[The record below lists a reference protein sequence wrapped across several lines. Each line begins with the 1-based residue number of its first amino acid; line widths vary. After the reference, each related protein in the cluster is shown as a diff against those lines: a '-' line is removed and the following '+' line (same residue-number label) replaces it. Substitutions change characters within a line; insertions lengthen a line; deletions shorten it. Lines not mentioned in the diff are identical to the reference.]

1 MDTNNTQNSALS
13 PQSSVLEEKGSFG
26 TDILRAVLTT
36 IVLIVLVSVIYPA
49 IVWGI
54 GQVAFNHQANG
65 SLITDAKGN
74 VIGSELIGQQFT
86 QPQYFHG
93 RPSAASTSVYTGTN
107 GVVANITTSSGTNYG
122 PTNANLISPIT
133 GTVAINAQN
142 VLSEDL
148 GIQSS
153 LPFSGS
159 VPSVPVDLVTASA
172 SGLDP
177 DITSA
182 AAAIQIPR
190 VAKARVLSE
199 DQVRQLV
206 NQYTEGRDLG
216 VFGEPRVNVLKL
228 NLALDDLKK

>member
-1 MDTNNTQNSALS
+1 MDANNQAVQTIIE
-13 PQSSVLEEKGSFG
+13 EEKGGLG
-26 TDILRAVLTT
+26 TDIVRGILAT
-36 IVLIVLVSVIYPA
+36 IVLTVLVSIIYPA

-65 SLITDAKGN
+65 SLINDAKGN

-86 QPQYFHG
+86 LPQYFHG

-107 GVVANITTSSGTNYG
+107 GVVSNITTSSGTNYG

-133 GTVAINAQN
+133 GTVAVNAQS

-148 GIQSS
+148 GIQTS
-153 LPFSGS
+153 LPLSGTQ
-159 VPSVPVDLVTASA
+159 PNVPVDLVTASA

-177 DITSA
+177 HITPA
-182 AAAIQIPR
+182 AAQLQVAR
-190 VAKARVLSE
+190 VAKARGLSE

-216 VFGEPRVNVLKL
+216 IFGEPRVNVLKL
-228 NLALDDLKK
+228 NLAMDALKK

>member
-1 MDTNNTQNSALS
+1 MDSNLEPQTSTLIDEERSSLATNMVRA
-13 PQSSVLEEKGSFG
+13 
-26 TDILRAVLTT
+26 ILAT
-36 IVLIVLVSVIYPA
+36 IVLTVLVSVIYPA

-65 SLITDAKGN
+65 SLISDAKGN

-86 QPQYFHG
+86 APQYFHG

-107 GVVANITTSSGTNYG
+107 GVVSNITTSSGTNYG
-122 PTNANLISPIT
+122 PTNASLISPIT

-148 GIQSS
+148 GINAS
-153 LPFSGS
+153 LPLSAS
-159 VPSVPVDLVTASA
+159 LPAVPIDLVTASA

-177 DITSA
+177 NITPA
-182 AAAIQIPR
+182 AAQIQVSR
-190 VAKARVLSE
+190 VAKARGLSE

-206 NQYTEGRDLG
+206 DQYTEDRDLSI
-216 VFGEPRVNVLKL
+216 FGEPRVNVLKL
-228 NLALDDLKK
+228 NLSLDALKK